1 MSAEF
6 VHLHVHSHYSL
17 LDAMNRLDELAARTR
32 ALGMRAIALTDHGNL
47 FGAIEFHRAAL
58 SHGVKP
64 IIGCELYVVPDNCET
79 HGPRP
84 DGFERGCHLTVLAAT
99 ADGYRNLVRLA
110 SDAYTRGFYYHPR
123 VDHDLLASHADGL
136 IALSGCLSSETSKR
150 FLSGDH
156 EGAANTLRRYRDIFG
171 AGNFYVEL
179 QDHGIVAQKEL
190 MAFLMARA
198 KADHM
203 PTVATNDVHYLHSD
217 DAPVH
222 DALLCIGT
230 RSLLRDEKRKRYG
243 SDQFYLKTPEE
254 MRRRFAF
261 DLDAIQRTVE
271 IAERVEL
278 EITFGKH
285 HLPSFPVP
293 IGEGGET
300 DHLRRLAEEGLKARA
315 VDDDARYHDRLKI
328 ELDVIVRRGFA
339 GYFLIV
345 SDFISEARRRGIPV
359 GPGRGSAAGSL
370 VAYSLGITE
379 VDPIRYGLIFERFLN
394 PERTSLPDI
403 DVDICQER
411 REEVIDYV
419 RQRYGEDRVAQIIT
433 FGTFG
438 AKAVIRDVC
447 RVHDVPIPDTERLAR
462 LVPDILK
469 ITLAEAIEKVEELKT
484 EAEGPRA
491 ELFRTALRL
500 EGLARHASRHA
511 AGIVI
516 ANVPITEVAPLYRDS
531 EGHVVTQYDMAS
543 VDALGLLKIDILGLK
558 TLTVIQAA
566 AAAAGVG
573 PAEVGPRPY
582 DDRDVYALLSSG
594 RTLGVFQL
602 DSAGIRELIARIK
615 PSSFE
620 DLAALIALYRPGP
633 MNLAEEFANRK
644 HGRMAVSYL
653 HPALGPILSET
664 YGIIL
669 YQEQVMEIA
678 HKLGGFTLAEAD
690 DLRKA
695 MGKKNPELMSEKRA
709 KFLEGA
715 KRNAIPEDAA
725 VELFNQMERFAGY
738 GFNKSHAIAYAVL
751 AYRTAWLKVRHAVS
765 FMATALSHELG
776 NRDKIGLYVSEC
788 RRMGLEILPPHVNH
802 SGSLFAAEPD
812 RPKAI
817 RCGLA
822 AVKNAGVTAAQAIVA
837 ERENGAF
844 TTLWNLLERIDPK
857 DVNRRTIEA
866 LLLAGGLDGLGPN
879 RRSMLQ
885 ALPALWDRAIAE
897 KKDAESDQ
905 ISLFGS
911 APRGEPVIDT
921 IEEFPDCDARVL
933 DALGFYLGDH
943 PLFRVFPAGRFL
955 AGAHVEEGRNCWL
968 VGMIRDLET
977 PLDKRGRP
985 MARIALETLEG
996 RAELLVF
1003 SSVYEKRRSALRPDE
1018 AVVAWGRVEASGRM
1032 LVDEVIRAAE
1042 SRWLARLDASGRN
1055 DIQLAAIDEMLK
1067 KAERGSCAIELI
1079 VERDGKKFRIVPPHK
1094 VAPDILSSIDR
1105 NDLADVSLT
1114 PIVCAV
1120 YSSVAAIPVLRGS
1133 A

>member
-17 LDAMNRLDELAARTR
+17 LDAMNRLDELAAETR
-32 ALGMRAIALTDHGNL
+32 KLGMRALALTDHGNL
-47 FGAIEFHRAAL
+47 FGAIEFQRAAL

-64 IIGCELYVVPDNCET
+64 IIGCELYVVPDNAHE
-79 HGPRP
+79 HAPRT

-99 ADGYRNLVRLA
+99 ADGYRNLVKLA

-123 VDHDLLASHADGL
+123 VDHELLSSHADGL

-150 FLSGDH
+150 FLSGDT
-156 EGAANTLRRYRDIFG
+156 EGAATTLRRYRDIFG
-171 AGNFYVEL
+171 AGNFFVEL

-190 MAFLMARA
+190 MAFLLERA
-198 KADHM
+198 KADRL
-203 PTVATNDVHYLHSD
+203 PTVATNDVHYLHPD
-217 DAPVH
+217 DATAH

-243 SDQFYLKTPEE
+243 SDQFYLKSPDE

-261 DLDAIQRTVE
+261 DLDAVQRTVE
-271 IAERVEL
+271 IAERVDL

-293 IGEGGET
+293 IGAGGET
-300 DHLRRLAEEGLKARA
+300 EYLRRLSEEGLSARGET
-315 VDDDARYHDRLKI
+315 DDNRYRARLKT
-328 ELDVIVRRGFA
+328 ELEVIVRKGFA

-345 SDFISEARRRGIPV
+345 ADFISEARRRGIPV

-370 VAYSLGITE
+370 VAYCLGITE

-403 DVDICQER
+403 DVDICQDR
-411 REEVIDYV
+411 REEVIEYV

-462 LVPDILK
+462 LVPEILK
-469 ITLAEAIEKVEELKT
+469 VTLAESIEKVAELKA

-491 ELFRTALRL
+491 DLFRTALRL

-516 ANVPITEVAPLYRDS
+516 ANVPITEVAPLYRDT
-531 EGHVVTQYDMAS
+531 EGHIVTQYDMTS
-543 VDALGLLKIDILGLK
+543 VDALGLLKMDILGLK

-566 AAAAGVG
+566 AVAAEIEPSEVG
-573 PAEVGPRPY
+573 PAPY
-582 DDRDVYALLSSG
+582 KDAPVYSLLSSG

-644 HGRMAVSYL
+644 HGKMAVSYL
-653 HPALGPILSET
+653 HPALAPILSET

-678 HKLGGFTLAEAD
+678 HRLGGFTLAEAD

-715 KRNAIPEDAA
+715 RKNAIPDDTA

-738 GFNKSHAIAYAVL
+738 GFNKSHAIAYAVV
-751 AYRTAWLKVRHAVS
+751 AYRTAWLKVHHPVS

-776 NRDKIGLYVSEC
+776 NREKTAVYVAEC
-788 RRMGLEILPPHVNH
+788 RRMGLEVLPPHVNQSSALWSAE
-802 SGSLFAAEPD
+802 SGRAN
-812 RPKAI
+812 AI

-822 AVKNAGVTAAQAIVA
+822 AVRNAGVAAAEAIVE
-837 ERENGAF
+837 ERGKGSF
-844 TTLWNLLERIDPK
+844 TTLWNLLERLDPK
-857 DVNRRTIEA
+857 LVNRRALEA
-866 LLLAGGLDGLGPN
+866 LLLAGALDGLGPN

-897 KKDAESDQ
+897 KKDADSNQ

-911 APRGEPVIDT
+911 VPKSAPVIDT
-921 IEEFPDCDARVL
+921 IDEFPDCDARVL

-943 PLFRVFPAGRFL
+943 PLFRSFPAGRYL
-955 AGAHVEEGRNCWL
+955 ANTTVEEGRSGWL

-977 PLDKRGRP
+977 PVDKRGRT

-1003 SSVYEKRRSALRPDE
+1003 SSVYEKRRSALNPDE

-1032 LVDEVIRAAE
+1032 LVDEIVRAKE
-1042 SRWLARLDASGRN
+1042 SRWLARLEAIGRN
-1055 DIQLAAIDEMLK
+1055 EIQLAAIEETLK
-1067 KAERGSCAIELI
+1067 NAPPGSCAVELLL
-1079 VERDGKKFRIVPPHK
+1079 ERDGKKFRIVSPHR
-1094 VAPDILSSIDR
+1094 VDPNAIAGIADR
-1105 NDLADVSLT
+1105 DLAGVSIT
-1114 PIVCAV
+1114 PI
-1120 YSSVAAIPVLRGS
+1120 S
-1133 A
+1133 